1 MPCELMKF
9 NWFVNKDEAF
19 CLNSKMCKLDKVKKD
34 TDLCFSFGKGQ
45 RTLVYVK
52 MNETYKS
59 IDIDTLKSS
68 T

>member
-1 MPCELMKF
+1 MIGIKIKKIILYF
-9 NWFVNKDEAF
+9 Q
-19 CLNSKMCKLDKVKKD
+19 LDKVKKD

-52 MNETYKS
+52 MNDTYKS